1 MKLFTFLTRLLPLGL
16 LGCCLPAAVSTAPGG
31 SQWGFRK
38 IFVSRFSQAI
48 ITKSK
53 KPSDQHARQANAS
66 PQRWVILTRKSLA
79 DFAAN

>member
-38 IFVSRFSQAI
+38 IFVHGSR
-48 ITKSK
+48 
-53 KPSDQHARQANAS
+53 KP
-66 PQRWVILTRKSLA
+66 L
-79 DFAAN
+79 